1 MNLELMYLFN
11 SWEVQSWDIDIIDVD
26 VMKTIGNKDASTKF
40 WLNIF
45 AIESIEMKD
54 STKKDMTWPDK
65 LMIFF
70 LFLWHR
76 SSREILFFMPSSCF
90 HRV

>member
-1 MNLELMYLFN
+1 MNLELKYLFN
-11 SWEVQSWDIDIIDVD
+11 SWDVQSWYIDIIDVD

-45 AIESIEMKD
+45 AIKSIEIKD

-70 LFLWHR
+70 LFLWYR
-76 SSREILFFMPSSCF
+76 SSEEILFFMPSSWF
-90 HRV
+90 QRV